1 MTATHAWPKV
11 GVVLLSVPMALFVH
25 GLVIQQWWQWFI
37 VPHGIGAITLA
48 QAIVLRFAAALLT
61 VKRDTSETDKEELGV
76 FIARTFSW
84 TIVVPSVFW
93 LLGLAF
99 KTWMPL

>member
-1 MTATHAWPKV
+1 MTKAHAWSKI
-11 GVVLLSVPMALFVH
+11 GIFLLTIPMALFAH

-61 VKRDTSETDKEELGV
+61 VKRDTREADKEDLAV
-76 FIARTFSW
+76 FIARLFAW
-84 TIVVPSVFW
+84 AIIAPVVFY
-93 LLGLAF
+93 LLGWAF
-99 KTWMPL
+99 KAWMPL